1 MDGPSIVTLTF
12 SVSWS
17 TSSSVQLT
25 PSTPLSVESRSDIS
39 TRDGL
44 WGFRTSKTIRL
55 MSLNGLRLRETV
67 STGTFDNKRSLA
79 SPGRDFRAG
88 GSHAHRVLCLRHDS
102 AADVQ
107 QRWVRH
113 HGPVAHEPI
122 QQGGRVGVEAVRP
135 SLRER
140 QGLELRRENLQKV
153 VQLGLFHRLRLEDPI
168 DVAGPTAVDLARAG
182 RGERLNRDDLAGV
195 EGVVPVRDVRHALA
209 RMQEVPLDRV
219 AGEVANRTEPV
230 RLDRPLNPLAE
241 GSRRDA
247 SVDGLDRRLE
257 GELGG
262 PRESRPVPRAD
273 LHSDR
278 GVGDPAV
285 ELRSEVEL
293 DDVPAAE
300 AERVIVGRGVVGRDV
315 VDRDARRERRS
326 GAFFSHD
333 VLHLLGDIE
342 QQHGI
347 DHERDGAFAR
357 SRGIGWAGTRRA
369 IRRSLESTAGGACG
383 RARRTTVYGPG
394 RFFSQNASA
403 IGVGS
408 PNWKTSAT
416 PATAIEI
423 GWSRGRPFT
432 WKTRSTAA
440 GWNGSAPSP

>member
-1 MDGPSIVTLTF
+1 IDGPSIVTLTF

-88 GSHAHRVLCLRHDS
+88 GSHDHRVLCLRHDS

-113 HGPVAHEPI
+113 HGPGAHEPI

-140 QGLELRRENLQKV
+140 QGLELRREHLQEV

-195 EGVVPVRDVRHALA
+195 ESGSPVRALRHTL
-209 RMQEVPLDRV
+209 
-219 AGEVANRTEPV
+219 
-230 RLDRPLNPLAE
+230 
-241 GSRRDA
+241 
-247 SVDGLDRRLE
+247 
-257 GELGG
+257 
-262 PRESRPVPRAD
+262 
-273 LHSDR
+273 
-278 GVGDPAV
+278 
-285 ELRSEVEL
+285 
-293 DDVPAAE
+293 
-300 AERVIVGRGVVGRDV
+300 
-315 VDRDARRERRS
+315 
-326 GAFFSHD
+326 
-333 VLHLLGDIE
+333 
-342 QQHGI
+342 
-347 DHERDGAFAR
+347 
-357 SRGIGWAGTRRA
+357 
-369 IRRSLESTAGGACG
+369 
-383 RARRTTVYGPG
+383 
-394 RFFSQNASA
+394 ASA
-403 IGVGS
+403 TQNPFERQTGPM
-408 PNWKTSAT
+408 PNPPT
-416 PATAIEI
+416 P
-423 GWSRGRPFT
+423 
-432 WKTRSTAA
+432 
-440 GWNGSAPSP
+440 